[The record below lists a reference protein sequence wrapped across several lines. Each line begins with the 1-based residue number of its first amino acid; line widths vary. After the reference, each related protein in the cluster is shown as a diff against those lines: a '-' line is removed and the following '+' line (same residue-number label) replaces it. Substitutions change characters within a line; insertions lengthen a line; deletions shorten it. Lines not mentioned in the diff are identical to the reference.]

1 MKKYF
6 RRTWVEINLDALKH
20 NYETIESKLSPGC
33 EIMAVVKADAYGHG
47 VENSV
52 KEFSACGCRRFA
64 VSNLEEAFQVRSV
77 NSDCSILILGYT
89 PPEHAEALAVNNISQ
104 TVFDSGYAARLS
116 EYAQKSGV
124 QVSIHIKADTGMSR
138 LGFVYH
144 DDIEDAASV
153 DEIAAACRLP
163 GLYPEGIF
171 THFASADEEEGEVF
185 TRLQYTLFMNLIYR
199 LEHEGINFPLRHC
212 CNSAATVLY
221 PEMHLDL
228 VRPGIILYGLMP
240 SSFLKLNTPSSLLQ
254 GKVNLMP
261 ALKMKTVVSMVKTI
275 PAGTPVSYGRTYS
288 SDREIKIATV
298 PIGYADGYPRSLSGR
313 AKMKIGDKLVPVIG
327 RICMDQCMLD
337 VSDIEDISEG
347 TSVTVFDSNPSSLLS
362 VDALAQKA
370 ATINYELIC
379 GINKRVPRVYTRQKE
394 IEAIADYM
402 K

>member
-20 NYETIESKLSPGC
+20 NYEAIESRLSPGC

-64 VSNLEEAFQVRSV
+64 VSNLEEAYQVRSV
-77 NSDCSILILGYT
+77 NADCSILILGYT
-89 PPEHAEALAVNNISQ
+89 PPEYAESLAVNNISQ
-104 TVFDSGYAARLS
+104 AVFDSEYAARLS

-124 QVSIHIKADTGMSR
+124 QVSIHIKVDTGMSR

-144 DDIEDAASV
+144 DDIEDAPAV
-153 DEIAAACRLP
+153 DEIADACRLP
-163 GLYPEGIF
+163 SLYPEGIF
-171 THFASADEEEGEVF
+171 THFASADEENGRVF
-185 TRLQYTLFMNLIYR
+185 TTLQYTLFTNLINA
-199 LEHEGINFPLRHC
+199 LEFEGISFPLRHC

-221 PEMHLDL
+221 PEMHMNL

-240 SSFLKLNTPSSLLQ
+240 SPSMRGEINLQ
-254 GKVNLMP
+254 P

-288 SDREIKIATV
+288 AERDIKIATV
-298 PIGYADGYPRSLSGR
+298 PIGYADGYMRSLSGK
-313 AKMKIGDKLVPVIG
+313 AEMKIGDSLVPVVG

-337 VSDIEDISEG
+337 VSEIEDISEG
-347 TSVTVFDSNPSSLLS
+347 ATVTVFDSGISSPLS
-362 VDALAQKA
+362 VDSLAQKA

-379 GINKRVPRVYTRQKE
+379 GINKRVPRVYRRQKE

>member
-20 NYETIESKLSPGC
+20 NYETIESRLSPGC

-64 VSNLEEAFQVRSV
+64 VSNLEEAYQVRSV
-77 NSDCSILILGYT
+77 NPDCSILILGYT
-89 PPEHAEALAVNNISQ
+89 PPEYAESLAVNNISQ
-104 TVFDSGYAARLS
+104 AVFDSEYAARLS

-124 QVSIHIKADTGMSR
+124 QVSIHIKVDTGMSR

-144 DDIEDAASV
+144 DDIEDAAAV
-153 DEIAAACRLP
+153 DEIAAACRMN

-171 THFASADEEEGEVF
+171 THFASADEENGRVF
-185 TRLQYTLFMNLIYR
+185 TTLQYTLFTNLIKD
-199 LEHEGINFPLRHC
+199 LEFEGISFPLRHC

-221 PEMHLDL
+221 PEMHLNL

-240 SSFLKLNTPSSLLQ
+240 SSFLNGEIKLQ
-254 GKVNLMP
+254 P

-288 SDREIKIATV
+288 AEKDIKIATV
-298 PIGYADGYPRSLSGR
+298 PIGYADGYPRSLSGK
-313 AKMKIGDKLVPVIG
+313 AEMKIGDGLVPVVG

-337 VSDIEDISEG
+337 VSEIDDISEG
-347 TSVTVFDSNPSSLLS
+347 VTVTVFDSKPSSPLS

-370 ATINYELIC
+370 STINYELIC